1 MVFGQNRRSRPK
13 NDAPSSSSH
22 AKKDRIGQRS
32 RERDIDS
39 DTRGKRGEENG
50 SVWGRG
56 PVISLLE
63 NDPRRCLKV
72 LLSSTVNK
80 TTFQKI
86 TDLCKECA
94 IQFVMTDARALDEL
108 TGGENHQGVAAQV
121 SPTELAAYQELL
133 ARISKC
139 DTSIAVMLDHIQ
151 DPHNLGAIIRTAEA
165 VGAHF
170 AALPSRRS
178 SLPTGIVA
186 KTSAGASLRLPI
198 AMIGN
203 VGAALR
209 DAKEAGCWCVGL
221 DADAETNIFETKLPE
236 KTMLV
241 VGSEG
246 KGLSRTAASECDELV
261 SIPITGKVGSLNA
274 SIASAVA
281 AFEWARQNRTDK
293 K

>member
-1 MVFGQNRRSRPK
+1 MFGQNRRSRPK
-13 NDAPSSSSH
+13 NDAHSRATH
-22 AKKDRIGQRS
+22 AKKDRIEQRS
-32 RERDIDS
+32 RDRDKERD
-39 DTRGKRGEENG
+39 RREERGEESG
-50 SVWGRG
+50 SIWGRG

-63 NDPRRCLKV
+63 SDPRRCLKV
-72 LLSSTVNK
+72 LISSTVNK

-86 TDLCKECA
+86 TDLCKERA
-94 IQFVMTDARALDEL
+94 IQFVMTDARALDDL
-108 TGGENHQGVAAQV
+108 AGGENHQGVVAQV
-121 SPTELAAYQELL
+121 SPTELASYEELL
-133 ARISKC
+133 SRISKS
-139 DTSIAVMLDHIQ
+139 DDSIAIILDHIQ

-186 KTSAGASLRLPI
+186 KTSAGASLRLPV

-203 VGAALR
+203 VAAALR
-209 DAKEAGCWCVGL
+209 EAKEAGYWCVGL
-221 DADAETNIFETKLPE
+221 DAEAKTNIFETKLPA

-246 KGLSRTAASECDELV
+246 KGLSRTSASECDELV